1 MHTTYKTAGVR
12 TKHWLTLM
20 PKLLMKPDNKSNLTN
35 NILHA
40 DRINYDEYLVEQTLN
55 DKKPVK

>member
-1 MHTTYKTAGVR
+1 
-12 TKHWLTLM
+12 
-20 PKLLMKPDNKSNLTN
+20 MKPDNKSNLTN